1 MKLIKLYSTN
11 ESFQPIKFN
20 KVGLSLVVGCK
31 DSSQQ
36 SNIKNTYNGVGKTLM
51 LYIINFCLASGEI
64 KAFREKIPNWKFY
77 LDFSINEKP
86 YTAYRNTSL
95 QNEIYLNEEK
105 LTLDDFKKRLA
116 KELFYL
122 EENIPNIKFRSL
134 ISKFM
139 RRSRDEYANYAGVS
153 DRTVNNWDTVLV
165 LSYLL
170 GLDYSKNLA
179 KYNLK
184 IKQKEA
190 DAAKKNIQND
200 PIIKEYFN
208 FNGNTEIE
216 LVDLEEK
223 ITHLN
228 SELASFHIAENYHEI
243 EEQADAK
250 AAEIQTITNQEFS
263 LNHALKQIEKS
274 LQIKTDISY
283 SQVANLYKNAGLQI
297 PELIQKRLEDVQKF
311 HTNLLQS
318 RTNRLIKEKEKIISK
333 QHELKEKRLSLSKE
347 HDSLLRYLEGKGAL
361 EQRDALKQ
369 QLSDFQKK
377 KEALSQG
384 QALFQQYEIKKS
396 EYKGLLDQENTETE
410 KYLTSYLG
418 KAIKEINLKTFRKLA
433 NEFYNN
439 KDNGFTIENNS
450 GNNQVR
456 FTLHPHIDYDSSD
469 GINEV
474 KIFCFDWMLLLG
486 QHRHQVKSLV
496 HDSRLFDAMDSRQAS
511 TALRIAMKMCQE
523 NNMQYIITLN
533 EGKYEE
539 ILHTLKE
546 HDFEVEIDLI
556 KKSIIRELTDKSDE
570 TKLLGIGIDM
580 SHKIIPHIPR

>member
-11 ESFQPIKFN
+11 KSFQPIEFN

-31 DSSQQ
+31 DSNQQ

-51 LYIINFCLASGEI
+51 LYIIHFCLASREI
-64 KAFREKIPNWKFY
+64 KAFREKLPNWKFY
-77 LDFSINEKP
+77 LDFSIHDKN
-86 YTAYRNTSL
+86 YTAYRSTGL
-95 QNEIYLNEEK
+95 QSEIYLNEER
-105 LTLDDFKKRLA
+105 LTLDDFRKRLA

-122 EENIPNIKFRSL
+122 EENTPNITFRSL

-153 DRTVNNWDTVLV
+153 DRALNNWDTVLL

-170 GLDYSKNLA
+170 GLDYSKNLE
-179 KYNLK
+179 KHNLK
-184 IKQKEA
+184 IKQKEV
-190 DAAKKNIQND
+190 DTAKKNIQND
-200 PIIKEYFN
+200 PIIKGYFN

-216 LVDLEEK
+216 LVDLDEK
-223 ITHLN
+223 ITHLS

-243 EEQADAK
+243 EQKADSRAT
-250 AAEIQTITNQEFS
+250 EIQTITNQEFS

-274 LQIKTDISY
+274 LQIKTDIGSL
-283 SQVANLYKNAGLQI
+283 QVANLYKNAGLQI

-311 HTNLLQS
+311 HANLLHS

-333 QHELKEKRLSLSKE
+333 QHALKEKRLSLSKE

-361 EQRDALKQ
+361 EQRETLKQ

-384 QALFQQYEIKKS
+384 QKLFQQYEIKKS
-396 EYKGLLDQENTETE
+396 ELKGLLDKENTETE
-410 KYLTSYLG
+410 RYLTSNIG
-418 KAIKEINLKTFRKLA
+418 KAIKESNLKIFRKLA

-439 KDNGFTIENNS
+439 MKNGFTIENNS
-450 GNNQVR
+450 GISQVR
-456 FTLHPHIDYDSSD
+456 FTLHPHIEYDSSD

-486 QHRHQVKSLV
+486 QHRHQVKCLV
-496 HDSRLFDAMDSRQAS
+496 HDSRLFDAMDPRQAS
-511 TALRIAMKMCQE
+511 TALRYAMQMCQD
-523 NNMQYIITLN
+523 NNTQYIITLN
-533 EGKYEE
+533 ESKYEE
-539 ILHTLKE
+539 ILQELEQHGFVNETN
-546 HDFEVEIDLI
+546 LI
-556 KKSIIRELTDKSDE
+556 KKSIVRKLTDKSDK
-570 TKLLGIGIDM
+570 TKLLGIDVDM
-580 SHKIIPHIPR
+580 KYES